1 MRGNANQFVAA
12 VKFCSYSNTGFGP
25 GYRLAGIRCFG
36 HDTGFSSTGKAL
48 LLDAFDFSGSNILIT
63 HADRFM
69 GPALVETFRQLGGNV
84 TDSNDSL
91 EADGEAEALVRRTG
105 SVDILVA
112 NLAIAAPQT
121 LATEVTADEWQ
132 SVFRSMVNPL
142 QALIQAVLPQMID
155 RRRGKILLMGSAAA
169 LRGINRT
176 SSYCAARGAQI
187 SYIQAVG
194 VEVARHNVQVN
205 AIAQNFVD
213 NETYF
218 PAEVQ
223 ENPAFQKRLKS
234 EVPLGRLVS
243 KNEDAM
249 LAAYLCSAVADCYVG
264 QVFPLCGGWV
274 AR

>member
-1 MRGNANQFVAA
+1 MRTCLCLQLSA
-12 VKFCSYSNTGFGP
+12 VVVQGLSDYRCGD
-25 GYRLAGIRCFG
+25 RLAESDVFGHYNCFG
-36 HDTGFSSTGKAL
+36 NTNRRTVLES
-48 LLDAFDFSGSNILIT
+48 FDFSGKTILVT
-63 HADRFM
+63 HANRFM
-69 GPALVETFRQLGGNV
+69 GPVLVETFSQLGANV
-84 TDSNDSL
+84 LASSESL
-91 EADGEAEALVRRTG
+91 EADGEAQALIERSGKIDT
-105 SVDILVA
+105 LVA
-112 NLAIAAPQT
+112 NLAVAAPQT
-121 LATEVTADEWQ
+121 LATEVTADEWVG
-132 SVFRSMVNPL
+132 VFRAMVNPL
-142 QALIQAVLPQMID
+142 QALTQAVLPQMIE
-155 RRRGKILLMGSAAA
+155 RKSGKILLMGSAAA

-194 VEVARHNVQVN
+194 VEVARHNIQVN

-223 ENPAFQKRLKS
+223 ENPAFRKRLKS
-234 EVPLGRLVS
+234 EVPLGRLVT

-249 LAAYLCSAVADCYVG
+249 LAAYLCSAAADCYVG